1 MKVIHVSKIIS
12 YTNQKGGVGK
22 STICIQSAFD
32 RAEKGFKTLVIDLD
46 PQGNTSSRLSG
57 GNELT
62 GTKAAQLFLSD
73 LDTIEPMSC
82 KDNSKV
88 PQYCRDNID
97 IIHTPKNDAE
107 LAKIESQPLTI
118 SANPRKNLQETLQ
131 KYDYVLIDCPPALGN
146 KLVAALMLSTHVACP
161 VKLSGFAVDGIEGL
175 LRTIIGVRDRDNSAL
190 QIAGI
195 IINDM
200 DNSVVQRKALESL
213 QKAVPHLLLEN
224 RIMHRP
230 PLDAATSLGVP
241 VKTLTYGHVAAKEVD
256 LVLTEL
262 FEERVTG

>member
-1 MKVIHVSKIIS
+1 MSKIIS

-22 STICIQSAFD
+22 STLCIQSAFD

-57 GNELT
+57 NGELS
-62 GTKAAQLFLSD
+62 GTKSSQLFLPD
-73 LDTIEPMSC
+73 LDVIEPMSC
-82 KDNSKV
+82 KDNAKV

-97 IIHTPKNDAE
+97 LIHTPKNDAE
-107 LAKIESQPLTI
+107 LAQIETQPLTI
-118 SANPRKNLQETLQ
+118 CSNPRKNLQELLQ

-175 LRTIIGVRDRDNSAL
+175 LRTIIGVKNSDNAAL

-200 DNSVVQRKALESL
+200 DNSVVQRKALEAL
-213 QKAVPHLLLEN
+213 QQAVPHLLLQN

-241 VKTLTYGHVAAKEVD
+241 IKTLNYGYVAAREVD
-256 LVLTEL
+256 NVLTEL
-262 FEERVTG
+262 FDERVTS